1 MQQHSKSEA
10 IGLVSLLAYVKDDN
24 EVMCYRGPR
33 RAPARWGKEEP
44 PLEVKAYLP
53 DTLTENG
60 ERRRN
65 AINVKVFDLK

>member
-24 EVMCYRGPR
+24 TAMRYRGPR

-53 DTLTENG
+53 DTLTEND

-65 AINVKVFDLK
+65 AINVKVF